1 MQIYIW
7 RHSKH
12 LSSWSMLN
20 EPHICKENYLKAEVS
35 VLADSMEQ
43 ALQLLEENGS
53 WDIDE
58 LNRIEP
64 EIVPLTQPAIINSHI
79 VFG

>member
-1 MQIYIW
+1 
-7 RHSKH
+7 
-12 LSSWSMLN
+12 
-20 EPHICKENYLKAEVS
+20 
-35 VLADSMEQ
+35 MEQ